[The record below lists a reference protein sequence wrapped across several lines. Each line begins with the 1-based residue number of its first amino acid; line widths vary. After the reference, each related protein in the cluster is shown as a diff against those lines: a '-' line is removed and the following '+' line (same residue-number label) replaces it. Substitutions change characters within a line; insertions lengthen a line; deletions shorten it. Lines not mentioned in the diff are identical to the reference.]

1 METAHSG
8 AWISLLIVAGLAFL
22 VPLTLSRLKALRIPV
37 VVGEILAG
45 IAVGQS
51 GLGLIEP
58 NQNEWL
64 EVLSTLGFTYL
75 LFLAG
80 LEIDFDVLGSSARGH
95 WRKTLRTFGLPVSY
109 FVLMLAASF
118 GAAVLL
124 QAWGLVENPF
134 LMALVLGTTSL
145 GIVMPVLRERG
156 LSGHPIG
163 QSILLATIL
172 ADFGTMLL
180 LTAAVAIERGT
191 TADDVLL
198 VFVLIVA
205 VLVVDRVLHRF
216 QKSTI
221 FHSLFEATA
230 EVGVRGSFLL
240 MFVFVALSQQLGVE
254 FILGAFLAGVVV
266 SLAVG
271 RIKGAELRRKLDA
284 IGFGFFIPIF
294 FIMVGAR
301 FDIETLTG
309 SVTTLLLIPAL
320 LAMRYAAKILP
331 ALVYRWQFDWRRT
344 WATGWILSPGLTLM
358 IAAAD
363 VGMRAGLIEA
373 TMNNAIILLA
383 IVTSTVSPL
392 VFERVMPP
400 VTSEPK
406 RRLLLMGVNEHT
418 LMLARHLPSD
428 AFDEVRFVELDPR
441 SIDHA
446 EESGFTVVRARG
458 TTEEELI
465 RAGID
470 ADAIVVIATGDDET
484 NCRVAE
490 LARERFEC
498 SHVVALVGG
507 VDATRELKRIGV
519 QAVTPALS
527 THFVLRSLVHDPD
540 FFAMV
545 ESDAIRMHEVELRA
559 EALDGQEVKD
569 VTLPQGVLILYVH
582 RDREHLIPSGN
593 TELRVG
599 DRLTLLGPPSAIQEV
614 EDDLSFK

>member
-22 VPLTLSRLKALRIPV
+22 VPLTLSRLKALRIPI

-58 NQNEWL
+58 NQWL

-80 LEIDFDVLGSSARGH
+80 LEIDFDVLATSARGG
-95 WRKTLRTFGLPVSY
+95 WRKSVRTFGIPVVY
-109 FVLMLAASF
+109 FVLMLVASL
-118 GAAVLL
+118 GAALVLME
-124 QAWGLVENPF
+124 WGLVSNPF

-145 GIVMPVLRERG
+145 GIVMPVLRERR
-156 LSGHPIG
+156 LSGTQLG

-180 LTAAVAIERGT
+180 LTAAVALERGT
-191 TADDVLL
+191 SADQVLL
-198 VFVLIVA
+198 ALVLIVA
-205 VLVVDRVLHRF
+205 VLVADRILHRF
-216 QKSTI
+216 QQTTV
-221 FHSLFEATA
+221 FRSLFEATA

-240 MFVFVALSQQLGVE
+240 MFIFVALSEQLGVE

-271 RIKGAELRRKLDA
+271 RIKGAELRGKLDA

-301 FDIETLTG
+301 FDIGTLTG

-320 LAMRYAAKILP
+320 LVMRYIAKIVP
-331 ALVYRWQFDWRRT
+331 ALVYRLQFDWRRT

-363 VGMRAGLIEA
+363 VGMRAGLIET

-383 IVTSTVSPL
+383 IVTSTISPL
-392 VFERVMPP
+392 VFERVMPQP
-400 VTSEPK
+400 TSEPK
-406 RRLLLMGVNEHT
+406 RRLLLVGVNEHT
-418 LMLARHLPSD
+418 LMLARHLPED
-428 AFDEVRFVELDPR
+428 AFDEIRFIEEK
-441 SIDHA
+441 SQFAAHA
-446 EESGFTVVRARG
+446 EESGFDVLQVKG
-458 TTEEELI
+458 DTEEDLQ
-465 RAGID
+465 RAEID
-470 ADAIVVIATGDDET
+470 ADAIVVAATADDAT
-484 NCRVAE
+484 TCRVAE
-490 LARERFEC
+490 LARERFKC
-498 SHVVALVGG
+498 DHVVALVSSTE
-507 VDATRELKRIGV
+507 ATHELERIGV

-540 FFAMV
+540 FFAML
-545 ESDAIRMHEVELRA
+545 ESDTIRMHEVELRA
-559 EALDGQEVKD
+559 DAFDGQQVKD
-569 VTLPQGVLILYVH
+569 LTLPQGVLILYVH
-582 RDREHLIPSGN
+582 RDREHLIPSGA
-593 TELRVG
+593 TELKKG
-599 DRLTLLGPPSAIQEV
+599 DRLTLVGPPAAIQEV
-614 EDDLSFK
+614 EDDFNFR

>member
-1 METAHSG
+1 MQEAHSG
-8 AWISLLIVAGLAFL
+8 AWISLLIVASLAFL
-22 VPLTLSRLKALRIPV
+22 VPLTLSRLKTLRIPV

-51 GLGLIEP
+51 GLGIIEP
-58 NQNEWL
+58 DQNEWL
-64 EVLSTLGFTYL
+64 NVLSTLGFTYL

-95 WRKTLRTFGLPVSY
+95 WRKTARTFGVPVAY

-118 GAAVLL
+118 GAALLL
-124 QAWGLVENPF
+124 QTWGLVQNPF

-156 LSGHPIG
+156 LSGYPIG

-180 LTAAVAIERGT
+180 LTAAVAIEQGSA
-191 TADDVLL
+191 ADQVLL

-216 QKSTI
+216 QNSTI
-221 FHSLFEATA
+221 FNSLFEATA

-240 MFVFVALSQQLGVE
+240 MFVFVALSDLLGVE
-254 FILGAFLAGVVV
+254 FILGAFLAGVLV

-271 RIKGAELRRKLDA
+271 RIRGAELRRKLDA

-301 FDIETLTG
+301 FDIGTLTG

-320 LAMRYAAKILP
+320 LVLRYVAKIVP
-331 ALVYRWQFDWRRT
+331 ALVYRFQYDWRRT

-363 VGMRAGLIEA
+363 VGMRAGLIED

-383 IVTSTVSPL
+383 IVTSTASPL
-392 VFERVMPP
+392 VFDRLMPTM
-400 VTSEPK
+400 TSEPK
-406 RRLLLMGVNEHT
+406 RRLLLVGVNEHT
-418 LMLARHLPSD
+418 LMLARHLPTD
-428 AFDEVRFVELDPR
+428 TFDDVRFVELDPR
-441 SIDHA
+441 SADHA
-446 EESGFTVVRARG
+446 ESSGFTVIRARG
-458 TTEEELI
+458 ITEEELI
-465 RAGID
+465 QAGID
-470 ADAIVVIATGDDET
+470 ADAIVVAATGDDET

-490 LARERFEC
+490 LARQRFEC
-498 SHVVALVGG
+498 DHVVALVEGT
-507 VDATRELKRIGV
+507 DATRELKRIGV

-527 THFVLRSLVHDPD
+527 KHFVLRSLVHDPD
-540 FFAMV
+540 FFAMM

-559 EALDGQEVKD
+559 EELDRREVQD
-569 VTLPQGVLILYVH
+569 LTLPQGVLILYVH
-582 RDREHLIPSGN
+582 RDREHLIPSGS
-593 TELRVG
+593 TELRAG
-599 DRLTLLGPPSAIQEV
+599 DRLTLLGPPAAIQEV